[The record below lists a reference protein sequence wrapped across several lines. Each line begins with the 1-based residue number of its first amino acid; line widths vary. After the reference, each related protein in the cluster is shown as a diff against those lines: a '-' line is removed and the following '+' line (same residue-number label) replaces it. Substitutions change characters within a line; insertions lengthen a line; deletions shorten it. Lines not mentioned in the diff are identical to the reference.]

1 MITTKKTALIYCEEQ
16 FGLIDG
22 KTAEGLIR
30 QSDTYQ
36 IVGVLDSSLIGR
48 DAGEVLGDKKSDI
61 PIFANLR
68 AALDALPEI
77 PNCYIYGKAPLDAR
91 ISSEERS
98 LILEAMEEGM
108 DIVNG
113 LHEYFSD
120 DPEFSHMAVQCN
132 VHIRDIRKPPKLKDL
147 HIFTGQIAKVNIPV
161 IAILGTDSPVAK

>member
-68 AALDALPEI
+68 AALAWES
-77 PNCYIYGKAPLDAR
+77 PLRAACSKRTFRADTTASSDMANMPLAR
-91 ISSEERS
+91 INARTMRMLVSIKASRRQHISS
-98 LILEAMEEGM
+98 
-108 DIVNG
+108 
-113 LHEYFSD
+113 Y
-120 DPEFSHMAVQCN
+120 
-132 VHIRDIRKPPKLKDL
+132 
-147 HIFTGQIAKVNIPV
+147 
-161 IAILGTDSPVAK
+161 